1 MTVGAKGV
9 KSFVFPTDMNTT
21 NTASIISL
29 IFSQDKA
36 QRDHGIALAKAIVAN
51 GKDAAQRDIL
61 EQVLAAR
68 AR

>member
-1 MTVGAKGV
+1 MY
-9 KSFVFPTDMNTT
+9 PIHMNTT

-29 IFSQDKA
+29 ICSQDKA

-61 EQVLAAR
+61 EQVLATR
-68 AR
+68 SR

>member
-1 MTVGAKGV
+1 
-9 KSFVFPTDMNTT
+9 MNTT

-29 IFSQDKA
+29 ICSQDKA